1 MPLAVE
7 LWGSCLSWCVSPDN
21 AHDYACISRSMCSV
35 LRSATI
41 WRGTV
46 ADTRNVPVTQL
57 EPPARWP
64 FGQCKA
70 IIASAPA
77 VVSLSRY
84 GVPVYLGWQGH
95 FPGHLLHDAWAPLRP
110 GVNYFMSD
118 TDLPVR
124 DVPVTVTVQWR
135 GLLTA
140 VRCGFTTA
148 GAVTELGCAAIG
160 HSSFHTFIAT
170 SIALLPHDVASIQHA
185 AMPRTRFSMY
195 WRNHEEIALGSTPMG
210 LATFNPKAA
219 CNEIDVGVALGS
231 HQMSLSLNHAVVAP
245 VFASTHGDWHT
256 TIDRVLS
263 QRTSF
268 AIEFTCMD
276 TASDDLFVRVIPHLI
291 RLGPGARNTATG
303 EFSLTVYCS
312 FCDIVVDP
320 EDDLCQRC
328 TRPYCARHGGTD
340 VLTGFKGCG
349 SCLLDQGS

>member
-1 MPLAVE
+1 MDMPLAVE

-118 TDLPVR
+118 TDLLVR
-124 DVPVTVTVQWR
+124 DVPVTVTVQAK
-135 GLLTA
+135 L
-140 VRCGFTTA
+140 
-148 GAVTELGCAAIG
+148 
-160 HSSFHTFIAT
+160 
-170 SIALLPHDVASIQHA
+170 
-185 AMPRTRFSMY
+185 
-195 WRNHEEIALGSTPMG
+195 
-210 LATFNPKAA
+210 
-219 CNEIDVGVALGS
+219 
-231 HQMSLSLNHAVVAP
+231 
-245 VFASTHGDWHT
+245 
-256 TIDRVLS
+256 
-263 QRTSF
+263 
-268 AIEFTCMD
+268 
-276 TASDDLFVRVIPHLI
+276 
-291 RLGPGARNTATG
+291 
-303 EFSLTVYCS
+303 
-312 FCDIVVDP
+312 VD
-320 EDDLCQRC
+320 RC
-328 TRPYCARHGGTD
+328 TVWIHDGRCHDGTRPRSNWTPKFPHIHRNFHCTSSARRCFH
-340 VLTGFKGCG
+340 
-349 SCLLDQGS
+349 SARSNAPNHI